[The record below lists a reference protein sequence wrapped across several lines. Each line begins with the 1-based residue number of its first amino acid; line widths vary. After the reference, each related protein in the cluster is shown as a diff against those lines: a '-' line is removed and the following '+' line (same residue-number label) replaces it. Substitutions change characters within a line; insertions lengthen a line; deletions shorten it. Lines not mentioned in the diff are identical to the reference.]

1 MHAKTH
7 EIEKQVDTLVHEAK
21 VRAVK
26 PFDGGG
32 WPVGTLCDLK
42 AIGRRGGNYLLTL
55 GLSDSDSERGFLL

>member
-32 WPVGTLCDLK
+32 WPVSTLCDLK
-42 AIGRRGGNYLLTL
+42 AIGWCGAGNYLLE
-55 GLSDSDSERGFLL
+55 G